1 MPSILFIRLML
12 CNKDCFKNLDVDIMK
27 NLLMK

>member
-1 MPSILFIRLML
+1 MPSIFFIRLML
-12 CNKDCFKNLDVDIMK
+12 CNEDYFNNSDVDIMK